1 MKKRIALILTMVLA
15 LVCVFAV
22 SVFADSVHANVDKS
36 QTVTLN
42 DGTVCNLFDS
52 EGNALIWYVDSS
64 SSTGYSSIRAD
75 SEDITYTCNYSES
88 VGDSVVGWATL
99 YEVSSMAI
107 KVNGTTISNTN
118 VVVFNIMD
126 DDVVTT
132 AANHNSRLG
141 QPVNCIK
148 NVFNKATKLEY
159 AYLRY
164 DTIAIQGS
172 AFYGCDNLK
181 YVNFTDLTELR
192 QIGGGSE
199 FWGCI
204 KLFENQT
211 LDLSKCQKLR
221 RISTGS
227 FGGASNIAPSMT
239 FNKVILPKNLVDC
252 GNYPFQ
258 FSKNLTTVEFEEGS
272 RLTYLCGNMF
282 KSCPA
287 LTTFINMPSI
297 TSIGEST
304 FNGCTSLASFEIP
317 AGVTSIGGSAFYGC
331 TSLTTIEIPASVT
344 SIGGSAFANSGL
356 QTITFAQGCQLT
368 SLPAAMLERCTSLTR
383 LEIPEGIVSI
393 GNCLANGCTKLSYL
407 SLPSTLENMTVNSS
421 DNSHFEGA
429 SLATLIGLENTKIE
443 KIPNDAFKGAI
454 DTPMDLK
461 LPSTLKSMGQ
471 YSFADCTLTT
481 IRLSVG
487 LESLGSETFVNCPG
501 LKEVYVPGTITA
513 FGTSTFNNKL
523 TGNIK
528 FFVVSTDET
537 YLESVKSN
545 FSCADVVTLETY
557 EANESAYESGRH
569 VISGY
574 NLCDAFYDDHQIDE
588 NEATGKWLGDKY
600 ISQYKVSCECGRN
613 CGKEAVLETL
623 EPLFKSNG
631 FASNASAMMQSF
643 AVNKSLIEAYKPYLG
658 EIKFGLVAA
667 YCGTGTDFDTTS
679 GVLVNAD
686 GTGVNN
692 KIAIVDFTE
701 REYDI
706 FEMRISGIDD
716 STKDMEFYICAYV
729 IENGAVSYIHNN
741 TTADKAEATTY
752 TAVAALDKTKY
763 DYLPA
768 TAKEEE

>member
-107 KVNGTTISNTN
+107 KVNGTTISNTD

-164 DTIAIQGS
+164 DTIAIQSS

-272 RLTYLCGNMF
+272 RLTYFCGSMF

-287 LTTFINMPSI
+287 LTTLINMPSI

-304 FNGCTSLASFEIP
+304 FNGCTSLASF
-317 AGVTSIGGSAFYGC
+317 
-331 TSLTTIEIPASVT
+331 EIPASVT

-368 SLPAAMLERCTSLTR
+368 SLPAAMLEKCTSLTR

-443 KIPNDAFKGAI
+443 IIPNDAFKGAI
-454 DTPMDLK
+454 DANIGTLK
-461 LPSTLKSMGQ
+461 LPATVTSIGQ
-471 YSFADCTLTT
+471 YAFADCCFEKVVLSPILTT
-481 IRLSVG
+481 FS
-487 LESLGSETFVNCPG
+487 SSEAFVNCPN
-501 LKEVYVPGTITA
+501 LKEVYVPGTITT
-513 FGTSTFNNKL
+513 FGSNTFKNNK
-523 TGNIK
+523 TGNIC

-557 EANESAYESGRH
+557 EANESAYASGRH
-569 VISGY
+569 VISGV
-574 NLCDAFYDDHQIDE
+574 NLCDAFYDDHKIDE
-588 NEATGKWLGDKY
+588 SAATGKWLGQKY

-667 YCGTGTDFDTTS
+667 YCGTGTGFDTTS

-716 STKDMEFYICAYV
+716 STKDKEFYICAYV

-741 TTADKAEATTY
+741 TTADKATETTY
-752 TAVAALDKTKY
+752 AAVAALDNTKY